1 MKVGS
6 KPLSARGTRECWQ
19 SGNPLP
25 PSIFSEYR
33 LTISRPDR
41 HRRSTPIVI
50 LAASRRDRHRHPT
63 PTIISAISKP
73 GRHRR
78 STLQLLTRLVN
89 TAVTFNY
96 HYGAM
101 AADYYP
107 ILARAV
113 SRLAINNAQAR
124 QELYERAR
132 TVLVTELGRQ
142 EMPAL
147 GTVGERIVLETAILK
162 VEAESQSQ
170 GEAKPE
176 AFADYVPSHD
186 AQDKIEGPF

>member
-1 MKVGS
+1 
-6 KPLSARGTRECWQ
+6 
-19 SGNPLP
+19 
-25 PSIFSEYR
+25 
-33 LTISRPDR
+33 
-41 HRRSTPIVI
+41 
-50 LAASRRDRHRHPT
+50 
-63 PTIISAISKP
+63 
-73 GRHRR
+73 
-78 STLQLLTRLVN
+78 
-89 TAVTFNY
+89 
-96 HYGAM
+96 M
-101 AADYYP
+101 AADYYS

-186 AQDKIEGPF
+186 AHDKIEGPFDVVHELRGIKTPPSENGVPGSTPDIASLLRKPARKPRQHRHNLETRR